1 MMKWAGL
8 HLGRRF
14 AAVAWATGLMAGVCQ
29 AAGTVNVPPS
39 CWSAGKAEQVEKDL
53 DSFFIEPDADKRKA
67 VYADRLADGRTGL
80 TLFGLE
86 TVAAAA
92 PPPGQVKHGV
102 WRVDSPWLTGS
113 ERGWFNLSMPD
124 RYTPKKAWPLVVV
137 LHGRSSDGDNLVVW
151 YTRQLGKAGY
161 FVVYPT
167 TTVEGNFWSKKA
179 EQANVYRTIDW
190 AARRYR
196 IDFRRLVVS
205 GGSMGGVG
213 TWSYLLK
220 HPEIWSAGA
229 SVAGYPSAT
238 KGDVLENIRGV
249 PLYFV
254 HGEKDDIP
262 VAGSRAVSAE
272 LKRRGIA
279 HTYVEAAGAGHTP
292 PPKYWADMNAW
303 IIKQPAK
310 PWSPRPLF
318 LPAGAG
324 RPIWDAATDPLA
336 IAGDPIIAKIRAG
349 KAAAARADINKLM
362 RTSPNN
368 ARLLALRGLSYLP
381 VLLEEF
387 PFDMDPKS
395 FPSKKGWGRANE
407 AAAMSAFS
415 MALIAEKGKGWA
427 SKEFEIEVRMFR
439 AKIFAKR
446 VALAI
451 PYGGQTWKRHYN
463 SFAYESNMVQ
473 RAVPGY
479 EEGVR
484 LIKAVFAV
492 VPEAPPK
499 RSPRK

>member
-1 MMKWAGL
+1 V
-8 HLGRRF
+8 
-14 AAVAWATGLMAGVCQ
+14 VAWAIGLTVVWTGVCP
-29 AAGTVNVPPS
+29 AADAAEAPPS
-39 CWSAGKAEQVEKDL
+39 CWSAREAEKVEKDL
-53 DSFFIEPDADKRKA
+53 DAFFAEPDADKRKA
-67 VYADRLADGRTGL
+67 IHADRLADGRTGL

-86 TVAAAA
+86 TIAAAA
-92 PPPGQVKHGV
+92 PPPGQAKRGA
-102 WRVDSPWLTGS
+102 WRVDSPWLADN
-113 ERGWFNLSMPD
+113 ERGWFNLSMPVG
-124 RYTPKKAWPLVVV
+124 YTPKKAWPLVVV
-137 LHGRSSDGDNLVVW
+137 MHGRSSNGNNLVGL
-151 YTRQLGKAGY
+151 YTSQLSKAGH

-167 TTVEGNFWSKKA
+167 TTIEANFWGKKA
-179 EQANVYRTIDW
+179 EMENVFRTIDW
-190 AARRYR
+190 VARRYR
-196 IDFRRLVVS
+196 IDFRRLAVS

-292 PPKYWADMNAW
+292 PRKYWTDMIAW
-303 IIKQPAK
+303 ITTQPAK
-310 PWSPRPLF
+310 PWSPRPMF

-324 RPIWDAATDPLA
+324 RPIWDATTDPLA
-336 IAGDPIIAKIRAG
+336 MADDPIIAKIRAG
-349 KAAAARADINKLM
+349 KVAAARADINKLM
-362 RTSPNN
+362 RSSPNN

-395 FPSKKGWGRANE
+395 FSSKKGWGHRNE

-415 MALIAEKGKGWA
+415 MALIAKKGKGWA
-427 SKEFEIEVRMFR
+427 TKEFEIEIHMLR
-439 AKIFAKR
+439 AKIHAKR
-446 VALAI
+446 VALAV
-451 PYGGQTWKRHYN
+451 PYGGETWKRHYN

-473 RAVPGY
+473 RASPGY

-484 LIKAVFAV
+484 LIKAVFAA
-492 VPEAPPK
+492 VPQAPPK
-499 RSPRK
+499 RTRARPPRASGG